1 MSKLLKTR
9 VLYDGFDLP
18 AFQPIAKGDFDPLQP
33 FESDVRQA
41 PATEDL
47 RNFDGATVSVA
58 ASGVNYIDG
67 LLSGVRWNLTS
78 ITFSFP
84 DEASDYEA
92 GYAGG
97 APAESFGQLSASQQ
111 AILRSALDGNT
122 WRSIDGFTTLQTVDN
137 GISADSTLRAAYSTD
152 AGGSA
157 YAYYPS
163 STYYGGDMWFGPTS
177 GYNYATAT
185 LGSSGYRSTL
195 HELGH
200 ALGLK
205 HGHESGGPANIPV
218 PVEYNHH
225 EFTVMPYIS
234 YEGGSPTGYTNE
246 AGGYPQ
252 SFMMVDIAALQYM
265 YGANFD
271 GGDSTYTWSSTT
283 GEMFINGV
291 GQGAPNNGAG
301 GAYNRIF
308 LTIWDNG
315 GTNDTYDASNYTNDV
330 SIDLRPGYSSVL
342 STDQVAYLGGGPN
355 GGYAR
360 GNVYNAFLYNGD
372 LRSLVEN
379 ATGGIGNDTLVG
391 NQGDNTLNGGAGADA
406 LDGGIGNDRLDGGI
420 GIDTMTGGIGNDHYI
435 VDNAGDVINEVAGEG
450 TADRVSARASYV
462 LAADD
467 DIEVMTTVSSTA
479 TTAINLTGNAL
490 HQEITGNYGANILRD
505 GAGAADLLKG
515 LAGND
520 TYQIYTKATTIV
532 ETVAGDTA
540 DRVMAA
546 VDYTLGAG
554 VRVEIMTTNG
564 SAGLSGIDLTGN
576 EFVQA
581 ITGNAGNNILN
592 GKGGSDTLKGLGGK
606 DTFVF
611 NTALGPN
618 NVDKILDFNVTD
630 DTIKLEN
637 AIFTTLTTV
646 GTLAA
651 TLFKDNFLAPR
662 DADDKIIYN
671 SNTGSLFYDAD
682 GLGSAST
689 AVKFASL
696 ATGLSLTA
704 SDFIVI

>member
-9 VLYDGFDLP
+9 AVYDGFEE
-18 AFQPIAKGDFDPLQP
+18 ASYQPPKTDFDPFQP
-33 FESDVRQA
+33 FESDVRTTPSA
-41 PATEDL
+41 EDL
-47 RNFDGATVSVA
+47 RQFDGATTSVA

-84 DEASDYEA
+84 DEASDYET
-92 GYAGG
+92 GYPDG
-97 APAESFGQLSASQQ
+97 APSESFGQLSATQQ
-111 AILRSALDGNT
+111 AILRAALDGNT
-122 WRSIDGFTTLQTVDN
+122 WRSIDGFTALETVDN

-163 STYYGGDMWFGPTS
+163 SNYVGGDMWFGPTS

-200 ALGLK
+200 AMGLK

-225 EFTVMPYIS
+225 EYTVMPYIS
-234 YEGGSPTGYTNE
+234 YQGGAPTGYTNE

-265 YGANFD
+265 YGANF
-271 GGDSTYTWSSTT
+271 GGSDSTYTWSPTT

-301 GAYNRIF
+301 GIYNRIF

-315 GTNDTYDASNYTNDV
+315 GSNDTYDASNYTNNV

-372 LRSLVEN
+372 LRSLIEN
-379 ATGGIGNDTLVG
+379 ATGGIGDDTLVG
-391 NQGDNTLNGGAGADA
+391 NQGNNTLNGGAGADT
-406 LDGGIGNDRLDGGI
+406 LTGNEGNDRLEGWTGA
-420 GIDTMTGGIGNDHYI
+420 DTMTGGVGDDHYI
-435 VDNAGDVINEVAGEG
+435 VDNVGDVINEVSGEG
-450 TADRVSARASYV
+450 TADRVSARVSYV

-467 DIEVMTTVSSTA
+467 DIELLTTVSSSA

-490 HQEITGNYGANILRD
+490 RQEITGNAGINTLRD
-505 GAGAADLLKG
+505 GAGVGDLLKG
-515 LAGND
+515 LGGND
-520 TYQIYTKATTIV
+520 IYQIYSKTTTIV
-532 ETVAGDTA
+532 ETASGDTA
-540 DRVMAA
+540 DRVMSA

-554 VRVEIMTTNG
+554 VRVELMTTNG
-564 SAGLSGIDLTGN
+564 SSGTSGIDLTGN
-576 EFVQA
+576 EFNQS

-592 GKGGSDTLKGLGGK
+592 GKGGNDTLTGLGGL

-611 NTALGPN
+611 NTALGST
-618 NVDKILDFNVTD
+618 NVDKITDFNIAD

-637 AIFTTLTTV
+637 AIFTALASV

-651 TLFKDNFLAPR
+651 SLFKDNFLGTR
-662 DADDKIIYN
+662 DADDKILYN

-682 GLGSAST
+682 GTGTSFA
-689 AVKFASL
+689 AIKFASL
-696 ATGLSLTA
+696 STGLSLSA
-704 SDFIVI
+704 SDFVVI

>member
-9 VLYDGFDLP
+9 VVYDGFEQ
-18 AFQPIAKGDFDPLQP
+18 ASFQPPKPDFDPFQP
-33 FESDVRQA
+33 LESDVRPA
-41 PATEDL
+41 PANEDL
-47 RNFDGATVSVA
+47 RQFDGPTVSVS

-84 DEASDYEA
+84 DEASDYET
-92 GYAGG
+92 GYPDG
-97 APAESFGQLSASQQ
+97 APSESFGQLSASQQ
-111 AILRSALDGNT
+111 AILRAALDGNT
-122 WRSIDGFTTLQTVDN
+122 WRSIDGFTALQTVDN

-163 STYYGGDMWFGPTS
+163 SSYVGGDMWFGPTS

-200 ALGLK
+200 AMGLK

-234 YEGGSPTGYTNE
+234 YEGGSPGYTNE

-271 GGDSTYTWSSTT
+271 GTDSTYTWSPTT

-301 GAYNRIF
+301 GIYNRIF

-315 GTNDTYDASNYTNDV
+315 GTNDTYDASNYTNNV

-355 GGYAR
+355 SGYAR

-379 ATGGIGNDTLVG
+379 ATGGIGDDTLVG
-391 NQGDNTLNGGAGADA
+391 NQGNNTLNGGAGADS
-406 LDGGIGNDRLDGGI
+406 LTGNEGNDRLEGWTGT
-420 GIDTMTGGIGNDHYI
+420 DTMTGGAGDDHYI
-435 VDNAGDVINEVAGEG
+435 VDNAGDVINEISGEG
-450 TADRVSARASYV
+450 TADRVSARVSYV

-467 DIEVMTTVSSTA
+467 DIELLTTVSSTA

-490 HQEITGNYGANILRD
+490 RQEITGNAGVNTLRD
-505 GAGAADLLKG
+505 GAGVGDLLKG
-515 LAGND
+515 LGGND
-520 TYQIYTKATTIV
+520 VYQIYNKTTTIV

-540 DRVMAA
+540 DRVMSA
-546 VDYTLGAG
+546 VDYTLAAG

-564 SAGLSGIDLTGN
+564 SAGTSGIDLTGN
-576 EFVQA
+576 EFVQS

-592 GKGGSDTLKGLGGK
+592 GKGGNDTLTGLGGL
-606 DTFVF
+606 DYFTF
-611 NTALGPN
+611 NTALGST
-618 NVDKILDFNVTD
+618 NVDKITDFNVTD
-630 DTIKLEN
+630 DTIRLEN
-637 AIFTTLTTV
+637 AIFTALTSTGV
-646 GTLAA
+646 LAA
-651 TLFKDNFLAPR
+651 SLFKDNFLGTR
-662 DADDKIIYN
+662 DADDIIIYN

-682 GLGSAST
+682 GLGSST
-689 AVKFASL
+689 AVKFATL

-704 SDFIVI
+704 SDFIVV